1 MATKQREAFVCL
13 MYHNI
18 PATAASYAE
27 LSPSITSYFV
37 EREVFAQQMQM
48 LQELGA
54 TCWGPRSLARF
65 YAEQGPG
72 VRGQGSEINCPD
84 PRPVVLTFDDGW
96 RESVD
101 TAGPILESHGYEAML
116 FITTDLIG
124 RPHFLARSQMDRLPR
139 HVFRIGSHG
148 QSHRLLSQLA
158 AHDIHEELAGSK
170 AYLEDVMGCAV
181 DALSVPGGAYDDRV
195 QHIAAE
201 VGYRFVFTSRVQ
213 ANTRG
218 QDARAIGRIAIRQST
233 SLDAFR
239 RMVLRQLGRERLRQ
253 WFIQAPKRLLGDA
266 RYQRL
271 RSRLLGV
278 TPEHKDMGNL

>member
-1 MATKQREAFVCL
+1 
-13 MYHNI
+13 MYHNV
-18 PATAASYAE
+18 PVTVAPYAD

-37 EREVFAQQMQM
+37 EREVFARQMQM
-48 LQELGA
+48 LQELGT

-65 YAEQGPG
+65 YREQGPG
-72 VRGQGSEINCPD
+72 VRGQGSEINCPDLRPLIPD

-148 QSHRLLSQLA
+148 RSHRLLSQLA
-158 AHDIHEELAGSK
+158 ERDIHEELAGSK
-170 AYLEDVMGCAV
+170 AYLEDAMGCPV
-181 DALSVPGGAYDDRV
+181 DALSVPGGACDDRV

-201 VGYRFVFTSRVQ
+201 IGYRFMFTSRVQ
-213 ANTRG
+213 ANARG

-239 RMVLRQLGRERLRQ
+239 RIVLQQLGRERLRQ
-253 WFIQAPKRLLGDA
+253 WFVQAPKRLLGDA

>member
-1 MATKQREAFVCL
+1 VTKQRETFVCL
-13 MYHNI
+13 MYHNV

-27 LSPSITSYFV
+27 LSPSIRSYFV
-37 EREVFAQQMQM
+37 ERELFARQMQM
-48 LQELGA
+48 LEELGA
-54 TCWGPRSLARF
+54 TCWGPQALAGF

-72 VRGQGSEINCPD
+72 VRGQGSGINCPV

-101 TAGPILESHGYEAML
+101 TAGPILESHGYDAML

-148 QSHRLLSQLA
+148 RSHRLLSQLP

-170 AYLEDVMGCAV
+170 AYLEDALGCPV
-181 DALSVPGGAYDDRV
+181 DALSVPGGVYDDRV

-201 VGYRFVFTSRVQ
+201 VGYRFLFTSRVQ
-213 ANTRG
+213 ANARG

-233 SLDAFR
+233 SPDAFR
-239 RMVLRQLGRERLRQ
+239 RIVLQQLGRERLRQ

-278 TPEHKDMGNL
+278 TSEHKDMGNL

>member
-1 MATKQREAFVCL
+1 MTKQRETFVCL
-13 MYHNI
+13 MYHNV

-37 EREVFAQQMQM
+37 ERELFARQMQM
-48 LQELGA
+48 LRELGV
-54 TCWGPRSLARF
+54 TCWGPRALADF
-65 YAEQGPG
+65 YAERGPG

-101 TAGPILESHGYEAML
+101 TAGPILESHGYDAML

-148 QSHRLLSQLA
+148 RSHRLLSQLP

-170 AYLEDVMGCAV
+170 AYLEDALGCPV
-181 DALSVPGGAYDDRV
+181 DALSVPGGVYDDRV

-201 VGYRFVFTSRVQ
+201 VGYRFLFTSRVQ
-213 ANTRG
+213 ANARG

-233 SLDAFR
+233 SPDAFR
-239 RMVLRQLGRERLRQ
+239 RIVLQQLGRERLRQ

-278 TPEHKDMGNL
+278 TSEHKDMGNL